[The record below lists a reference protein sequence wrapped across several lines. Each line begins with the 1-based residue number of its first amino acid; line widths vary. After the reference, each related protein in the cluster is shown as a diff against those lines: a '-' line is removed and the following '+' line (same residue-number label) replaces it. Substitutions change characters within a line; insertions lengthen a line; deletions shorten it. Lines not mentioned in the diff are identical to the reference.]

1 MIRNFFLATIRN
13 ISRNKGFTFI
23 NITGLAIGLAASLLI
38 MLWVQDEL
46 SFERFHR
53 NAGNHL
59 QGRGGPVLFRREIS
73 CNCHTSS
80 QRASLEGED
89 T

>member
-23 NITGLAIGLAASLLI
+23 NVAGLAIGLAASLMI
-38 MLWVQDEL
+38 T
-46 SFERFHR
+46 
-53 NAGNHL
+53 
-59 QGRGGPVLFRREIS
+59 IS
-73 CNCHTSS
+73 CKRYASS